1 MDGPWGV
8 LFFPRNSLECEKW
21 STTRPQVRT
30 FSVWGSYGN
39 QLVLLCSSETGKSGI
54 KKAGAQDAIG
64 NMMPIRPATND
75 ALSQQVSTCFRCR

>member
-1 MDGPWGV
+1 MGHGV
-8 LFFPRNSLECEKW
+8 CCFSLEIPLNVK
-21 STTRPQVRT
+21 SGAPQVRT
-30 FSVWGSYGN
+30 FLVWGSYGN
-39 QLVLLCSSETGKSGI
+39 QLVLLCSFETGKSGI